1 MADQPQLQARP
12 DAAFQHLHW
21 TNSTGPAHAAA
32 SKPLMNAAGTTRSR
46 MSCLASRNSRSDG
59 LMCRED
65 VERSSTADPG
75 RGREGPHALVFDRF
89 TRERMALDDIL
100 PDGVYEP
107 CALASRPAR
116 HD

>member
-1 MADQPQLQARP
+1 
-12 DAAFQHLHW
+12 
-21 TNSTGPAHAAA
+21 
-32 SKPLMNAAGTTRSR
+32 
-46 MSCLASRNSRSDG
+46 
-59 LMCRED
+59 MCRQC

-75 RGREGPHALVFDRF
+75 RGRDGPHALVFDRF

-100 PDGVYEP
+100 LAGVYES